1 MSDHKVKEL
10 EEELKYLKEWIIANT
25 RRIDDIEANAF
36 FLENTEEVLLVTIPK
51 KPKTIKHV

>member
-1 MSDHKVKEL
+1 MSDCRVNELEKEL
-10 EEELKYLKEWIIANT
+10 NYIKEWMLSNT

-51 KPKTIKHV
+51 KPKTIKRI